1 MKLLLCAVNAKF
13 IHTNL
18 AVYNLAAYAKDSGM
32 DICLS
37 EYTINNRTE
46 EILKELYRQKAD
58 IIAFSCYIWNIKMIL
73 ELAEELHKVLPETEI
88 WLGGPEVSYDAAD
101 VLAKYP
107 AISIVMMGEGEETF
121 RELCLQYA
129 SGEKELGQVKGIA
142 YRKNGVPVE
151 NELRLPMD
159 MDQIPFVYSK
169 LPDFDHKILYY
180 ETSRGCPFACSYCLS
195 SIGERVRFRS
205 WELVREELQFFLD
218 HKVAQVKFVD
228 RTFNCNRKHA
238 HHIWNYIT
246 EHDNGITNF
255 HFEIAADLLN
265 ESDIAL
271 FRKMR
276 PGLIQLEIG
285 VQSTHGQ
292 TIREIRR
299 VMDLEKLAD
308 VVAKVKALG
317 NIHQH
322 LDLIA
327 GLPYEDYDQF
337 QKSFNDVFA
346 MKPDQ
351 LQLGFLKVLK
361 GSYMHEKQKDYEIM
375 YGSHAPYEV
384 LCTKWISYD
393 DILRLKEIED
403 MVERYYNSAQY
414 TKSLPYVMTFAK
426 TPFVFFEQLAV
437 YYNQHNTVGVKH
449 ARLFYYELLMNFTL
463 QTYPEADEDVLKQ
476 LLIYDLYLREN
487 IKKRPAWTNTTA
499 LEKKEATAFYR
510 MDSTRKYF
518 PEMQPYDSKKA
529 AAYTH
534 IEKFMIDMDTYE
546 KREWWALFNYHNR
559 DPLTYDAHVWEI
571 KGIE

>member
-58 IIAFSCYIWNIKMIL
+58 IIAFSCYIWNIKMIQ

-159 MDQIPFVYSK
+159 IDQIPFVYSK

-510 MDSTRKYF
+510 MDSTGKYF

-534 IEKFMIDMDTYE
+534 IEKFMIDMGTYE

>member
-58 IIAFSCYIWNIKMIL
+58 IIAFSCYIWNIKMIQ

-426 TPFVFFEQLAV
+426 TPFVFFEQFAV
-437 YYNQHNTVGVKH
+437 YYNQHNAVGVKH

-510 MDSTRKYF
+510 MDSTGKYF
-518 PEMQPYDSKKA
+518 PEMRPYDSKKA

>member
-159 MDQIPFVYSK
+159 IDQIPFVYSK

-337 QKSFNDVFA
+337 QKSF
-346 MKPDQ
+346 
-351 LQLGFLKVLK
+351 
-361 GSYMHEKQKDYEIM
+361 H
-375 YGSHAPYEV
+375 
-384 LCTKWISYD
+384 
-393 DILRLKEIED
+393 
-403 MVERYYNSAQY
+403 
-414 TKSLPYVMTFAK
+414 
-426 TPFVFFEQLAV
+426 
-437 YYNQHNTVGVKH
+437 
-449 ARLFYYELLMNFTL
+449 
-463 QTYPEADEDVLKQ
+463 
-476 LLIYDLYLREN
+476 
-487 IKKRPAWTNTTA
+487 
-499 LEKKEATAFYR
+499 
-510 MDSTRKYF
+510 
-518 PEMQPYDSKKA
+518 
-529 AAYTH
+529 
-534 IEKFMIDMDTYE
+534 
-546 KREWWALFNYHNR
+546 
-559 DPLTYDAHVWEI
+559 
-571 KGIE
+571 